1 MGESFLILYSSLEN
15 SINGIAII
23 HVFNNSR
30 DVWMNMKNVL
40 CGREKVFATPNPN
53 LCTFSV
59 ENHVGLVVL
68 NHVSNFQTFLN
79 FCNKYALIKL
89 NLWFPVLNEEIQSD
103 LGGKQYTD
111 SNSINTFSNN
121 LFTSYSKKTV
131 TRYNVIAAFD

>member
-1 MGESFLILYSSLEN
+1 M
-15 SINGIAII
+15 

-40 CGREKVFATPNPN
+40 FGREKVFATRNPN

-89 NLWFPVLNEEIQSD
+89 IYDF
-103 LGGKQYTD
+103 QYSMMKFRPT
-111 SNSINTFSNN
+111 
-121 LFTSYSKKTV
+121 
-131 TRYNVIAAFD
+131 